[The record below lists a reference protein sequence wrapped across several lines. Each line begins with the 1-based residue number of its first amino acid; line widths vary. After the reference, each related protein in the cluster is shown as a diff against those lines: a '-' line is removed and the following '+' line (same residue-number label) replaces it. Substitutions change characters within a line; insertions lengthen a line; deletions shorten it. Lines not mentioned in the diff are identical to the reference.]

1 MSGNEKVGNVRALW
15 MGIRQVLI
23 MALGFVE
30 EFLGLPRSIT
40 PRRKRPRNTDAPDI
54 NAT

>member
-1 MSGNEKVGNVRALW
+1 MSDEKKGNVHVLW

-40 PRRKRPRNTDAPDI
+40 PRRKRPRKTDVPDI